1 MGKNNL
7 QLKRRTFLKGTVG
20 IIGSGFG
27 LFGLNDY
34 RNCEPTQSDM
44 LGPYWSEQHPSR
56 TVLANSDEPGSRIR
70 ISGIVTA
77 DDCSTPIANALVDVW
92 HANDQGCYTIFQ
104 NCDTGNS
111 DNDEYNLRGIMVTDE
126 NGNYSFESILPGYY
140 PGRPRHFHYKITT
153 PSGTE
158 LVTQCYF
165 DNDSLISDDFASNH
179 EDLII
184 SLNEDNGILS
194 GIFNISMNQSAE
206 ELSLE
211 NSNQMSPM
219 DFKIES
225 AYPNPFNN
233 TIKIDY
239 SLEKRGHVDIE
250 IFDTNGKWI
259 KNLVGNLMSRGKH
272 VVIWSGDDDNGN
284 IISSG
289 TYLVVIRFG
298 TRIKS
303 KKINLIK

>member
-44 LGPYWSEQHPSR
+44 LGPYWSELHPSR
-56 TVLANSDEPGSRIR
+56 TVLANSDEPGSRIK

-92 HANDQGCYTIFQ
+92 HANDEGCYTIFQ

-111 DNDEYNLRGIMVTDE
+111 DNDEFNLRGIMVTDE
-126 NGNYSFESILPGYY
+126 NGSYSFESILPGYY

-158 LVTQCYF
+158 LVTQCL
-165 DNDSLISDDFASNH
+165 SLIY
-179 EDLII
+179 I
-184 SLNEDNGILS
+184 
-194 GIFNISMNQSAE
+194 
-206 ELSLE
+206 
-211 NSNQMSPM
+211 
-219 DFKIES
+219 
-225 AYPNPFNN
+225 
-233 TIKIDY
+233 
-239 SLEKRGHVDIE
+239 
-250 IFDTNGKWI
+250 
-259 KNLVGNLMSRGKH
+259 
-272 VVIWSGDDDNGN
+272 
-284 IISSG
+284 
-289 TYLVVIRFG
+289 
-298 TRIKS
+298 
-303 KKINLIK
+303 